1 MGFRHIVAIG
11 AEKPALYA
19 DVSEAETYAIGKMT
33 TGWAI
38 LEHSMMSVTIT
49 LARRYKQALPANFLT
64 LPFGKRF
71 ESFRNMIG
79 LVKSPGTK
87 KHFESVASRIANVQA
102 ERHDFTH
109 GLWDWDY
116 KAPHKVTVDH
126 ARKKGRRYK
135 NYDFHAILDIAT
147 RIAEINFD
155 LLYPRGVDQYQKAH
169 ARAIARTGFYISRK
183 FAVAISGAE
192 SKDLS
197 LTRWEMPPPQLQDA
211 MAKLAEANSR
221 QEEPPSETK

>member
-11 AEKPALYA
+11 AGKPALYA

-49 LARRYKQALPANFLT
+49 LARRYKQTLPANFLT

-71 ESFRNMIG
+71 ESFRQMTG
-79 LVKSPGTK
+79 VVKSPGTK

-109 GLWDWDY
+109 GLWDWNY

-126 ARKKGRRYK
+126 VRKKGRKYK
-135 NYDFHAILDIAT
+135 NYDFHAILGIAT

-155 LLYPRGVDQYQKAH
+155 LLYPRGVDQYQKA
-169 ARAIARTGFYISRK
+169 RTGVCPHRGFHK
-183 FAVAISGAE
+183 
-192 SKDLS
+192 
-197 LTRWEMPPPQLQDA
+197 
-211 MAKLAEANSR
+211 
-221 QEEPPSETK
+221 QEICGRD